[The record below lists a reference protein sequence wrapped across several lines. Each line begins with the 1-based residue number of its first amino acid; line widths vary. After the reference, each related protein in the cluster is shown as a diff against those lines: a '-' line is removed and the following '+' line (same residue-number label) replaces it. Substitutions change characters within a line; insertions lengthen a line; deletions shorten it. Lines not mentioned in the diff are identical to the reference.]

1 MLVLTRPGFKEAWLP
16 QEAVHRKRES
26 PDPSLAIPAVP
37 LPQRVDIIRQKLGS
51 RQRKEE
57 YQRRWLATGELI
69 AQKPQGDWATQ
80 TGKLTW
86 LITPLH
92 ASDRK
97 DLHTPNPLTS
107 PIHRLQGNW
116 PADPHP
122 MEPQDFPCHM
132 HTVSFL
138 QRDLE
143 LHLFWLKNNSTSRDA
158 CPLSFISTSSPSIL
172 I

>member
-1 MLVLTRPGFKEAWLP
+1 MLVLTRSGCKEAGLP
-16 QEAVHRKRES
+16 QEAVHRKREAL
-26 PDPSLAIPAVP
+26 DPSLAIPAVP
-37 LPQRVDIIRQKLGS
+37 LPQQVDVIRRKLRS

-57 YQRRWLATGELI
+57 YKRRWLATGELI

-116 PADPHP
+116 PADELFHP
-122 MEPQDFPCHM
+122 Q
-132 HTVSFL
+132 
-138 QRDLE
+138 
-143 LHLFWLKNNSTSRDA
+143 
-158 CPLSFISTSSPSIL
+158 SSPFPSYGTPRLSMPHAHSFVSAKRPRTSFVL
-172 I
+172 IKEQFYF